1 MRGFAHDQTRP
12 SDSCYEATNE
22 VSLKSIHIYL
32 RYRTETSVTD
42 RRTDGQGVRTLC
54 SCRWHSKSKY
64 LILILYL
71 ILTGKLS
78 Q

>member
-42 RRTDGQGVRTLC
+42 RRTDGQGLTDGLTDKV
-54 SCRWHSKSKY
+54 SEHYAVAGGIVNQNISY
-64 LILILYL
+64 LYYI
-71 ILTGKLS
+71 
-78 Q
+78 